1 MKTAEAA
8 LQGCFVTSTLSSL
21 PSSADA
27 SRHSQAFKTLVEII
41 FSGDDERPEQP
52 ERLSLGT
59 ATDPMQ
65 WLSQWMP
72 LPSATA
78 HAILRHGVPCRSLP
92 LVAEYLGIGKS
103 ALADLVGMDRATA
116 SRKVASDQPL
126 PIHAAERVLRL
137 LELQCQAED
146 TFESPAAASAWLRRG
161 HEMLEGE
168 PPLEWAKSWY
178 GTQRVKELLVALKYG
193 GVV

>member
-1 MKTAEAA
+1 M
-8 LQGCFVTSTLSSL
+8 TSTLSSL
-21 PSSADA
+21 PSSEDA
-27 SRHSQAFKTLVEII
+27 SRHSQALKPLVEII
-41 FSGDDERPEQP
+41 FAGGNEHPEQSG
-52 ERLSLGT
+52 RLSQGM
-59 ATDPMQ
+59 AIDPTG
-65 WLSQWMP
+65 WLSQWRP

-78 HAILRHGVPCRSLP
+78 HAILRRGVPSRALP
-92 LVAEYLGIGKS
+92 LLGEYLGIGKGV
-103 ALADLVGMDRATA
+103 LADIVGIDRATA

-126 PIHAAERVLRL
+126 PLHAAERVLRL

-161 HEMLEGE
+161 HDMLEGDT
-168 PPLEWAKSWY
+168 PLEWVTSSY

>member
-1 MKTAEAA
+1 M
-8 LQGCFVTSTLSSL
+8 TSTLSSL
-21 PSSADA
+21 PTSSCG
-27 SRHSQAFKTLVEII
+27 REQAFKTLVEII
-41 FSGDDERPEQP
+41 FSGGNEHPEQSDM
-52 ERLSLGT
+52 LSLVT
-59 ATDPMQ
+59 ATDPME
-65 WLSQWMP
+65 WLSKWMP

-78 HAILRHGVPCRSLP
+78 HAILRRGVPSRSLIA
-92 LVAEYLGIGKS
+92 LGAHLGIGNG

-116 SRKVASDQPL
+116 SRKMVSDQLLPL
-126 PIHAAERVLRL
+126 HAAERVLRL
-137 LELQCQAED
+137 LELQYQAEE

-168 PPLEWAKSWY
+168 TPLEWATSWY

>member
-1 MKTAEAA
+1 M
-8 LQGCFVTSTLSSL
+8 
-21 PSSADA
+21 
-27 SRHSQAFKTLVEII
+27 
-41 FSGDDERPEQP
+41 
-52 ERLSLGT
+52 LSLGT
-59 ATDPMQ
+59 ETDPMQ

-78 HAILRHGVPCRSLP
+78 HAILRRGVPSRSLP
-92 LVAEYLGIGKS
+92 LLGEYLGIGKGV
-103 ALADLVGMDRATA
+103 LADLVGMDRATA

-137 LELQCQAED
+137 LELQYQAED
-146 TFESPAAASAWLRRG
+146 TFETPAAASAWLRRG
-161 HEMLEGE
+161 HEMLGGE
-168 PPLEWAKSWY
+168 TPLDWAQSWY

>member
-1 MKTAEAA
+1 M
-8 LQGCFVTSTLSSL
+8 TSALSSL

-41 FSGDDERPEQP
+41 FAGGNEHPEQSG
-52 ERLSLGT
+52 RLSLGM
-59 ATDPMQ
+59 AIDPTG

-78 HAILRHGVPCRSLP
+78 HAILRRGVPSRALP
-92 LVAEYLGIGKS
+92 LLGEYLGIGKGV
-103 ALADLVGMDRATA
+103 LADLVGMDRTTA
-116 SRKVASDQPL
+116 SRKVASNQQL
-126 PIHAAERVLRL
+126 PVHAAERVLRL
-137 LELQCQAED
+137 LELQCMAED

-168 PPLEWAKSWY
+168 TPLEWATSWY
-178 GTQRVKELLVALKYG
+178 GTQRVKDLLVALKHG

>member
-1 MKTAEAA
+1 
-8 LQGCFVTSTLSSL
+8 
-21 PSSADA
+21 
-27 SRHSQAFKTLVEII
+27 
-41 FSGDDERPEQP
+41 
-52 ERLSLGT
+52 
-59 ATDPMQ
+59 MQ

-78 HAILRHGVPCRSLP
+78 HAILRHGVPSRSLP
-92 LVAEYLGIGKS
+92 LVAEYLGIGMGV
-103 ALADLVGMDRATA
+103 LADLVGMSHTTA

-126 PIHAAERVLRL
+126 PTHAAERVLRL
-137 LELQCQAED
+137 LELQYQAED

-168 PPLEWAKSWY
+168 TPLEWAQSWY
-178 GTQRVKELLVALKYG
+178 GAQRVKELLVALKFG

>member
-1 MKTAEAA
+1 M
-8 LQGCFVTSTLSSL
+8 TSTLSSL

-27 SRHSQAFKTLVEII
+27 HTRSQAFKTLVEII
-41 FSGDDERPEQP
+41 FSGDDEQPEQP
-52 ERLSLGT
+52 GRLRLGA
-59 ATDPMQ
+59 ATDPME
-65 WLSQWMP
+65 WLSQSMP

-78 HAILRHGVPCRSLP
+78 QAILRRGVPSRSLP
-92 LVAEYLGIGKS
+92 LLGEYLGIGKGV
-103 ALADLVGMDRATA
+103 LADLVGIDRATA

-126 PIHAAERVLRL
+126 PLHAAERVLRL
-137 LELQCQAED
+137 LELQYQAED

-168 PPLEWAKSWY
+168 TPLEWAQSWY
-178 GTQRVKELLVALKYG
+178 GAQRVKELLAALKFG